1 MPVRDRTFPSNGPV
15 GRRIR
20 PPCALYHRG
29 WYARMNKIEKS
40 ITISSEEL
48 TARLGQEENI
58 FGIITRV
65 ELAKRSGGLFNRK
78 TMANWDSESVG
89 FKRKL
94 SRESD
99 NQAAYY
105 LDDVKEFIRENY
117 RVVTKNK

>member
-1 MPVRDRTFPSNGPV
+1 MKNSNITTQV
-15 GRRIR
+15 EN
-20 PPCALYHRG
+20 L
-29 WYARMNKIEKS
+29 EKQLAP
-40 ITISSEEL
+40 EH
-48 TARLGQEENI
+48 NI

-78 TMANWDSESVG
+78 TMANWDSNGEG

-99 NQAAYY
+99 GQTAYY
-105 LDDVKEFIRENY
+105 IEDVKEFIRENY

>member
-1 MPVRDRTFPSNGPV
+1 
-15 GRRIR
+15 
-20 PPCALYHRG
+20 
-29 WYARMNKIEKS
+29 MNKIEKS